1 MFYKIFFNYMP
12 WLALPLSSELPPF
25 EGNIAIS
32 FSIGKQIIIIIIIII
47 TSAFARIGDQERGG
61 ESVSHGGV
69 LLYFL
74 GLAVRRFS
82 QT

>member
-1 MFYKIFFNYMP
+1 MH
-12 WLALPLSSELPPF
+12 WLPLSSELPPF

-32 FSIGKQIIIIIIIII
+32 FSIGKQIIIIIIIIIII

-82 QT
+82 